1 MFVFI
6 ILDVILPILI
16 LLLIGAILQ
25 RKFQFNLKQL
35 SILITYCLMPAAV
48 FVNIYDIRIEIDL
61 LLQIIYYLMLYSL
74 SLIIVSHFISKIL
87 KLEKGESAAL
97 KNSISLMN
105 SGNYGL
111 PVSQL
116 IFSQNPVGVSIQ
128 IFIVIFQNLLT
139 YSFGIY
145 NLLSATKTIGSIIQS
160 FLRLPVF
167 HALILGVLFQSFTIQ
182 IPNSIFLPLN
192 QLANSFV
199 AIALILLGA
208 QLSNIKLNFSHRVIT
223 WALIGRLLMGP
234 LLALAMI
241 YLLNIDGIVA
251 QSLFIASSFPTSRNT
266 STIAMEYQIEPELH
280 AQIVLFSTLFSI
292 ITVTIVI
299 YLSYILFWIYVQK
312 RIDLRR

>member
-16 LLLIGAILQ
+16 LMLIGAILQ

-35 SILITYCLMPAAV
+35 STLITYCLMPAAV

-116 IFSQNPVGVSIQ
+116 IFSHNPVGVSIQ

-139 YSFGIY
+139 YSYGIY

-167 HALILGVLFQSFTIQ
+167 HALVLGVLFQSFTIQ

-208 QLSNIKLNFSHRVIT
+208 QLSNIKLNFFHRVIT
-223 WALIGRLLMGP
+223 WALIGRLLMVP

-292 ITVTIVI
+292 ITVTVVI
-299 YLSYILFWIYVQK
+299 YLSYILF
-312 RIDLRR
+312 

>member
-280 AQIVLFSTLFSI
+280 AQIVLFSTLFSM

-299 YLSYILFWIYVQK
+299 YLSYILF
-312 RIDLRR
+312 

>member
-16 LLLIGAILQ
+16 LMLIGAILQ

-35 SILITYCLMPAAV
+35 STLITYCLMPAAV
-48 FVNIYDIRIEIDL
+48 FVNIYDISIETGL

-74 SLIIVSHFISKIL
+74 SLIIVSHFISKTL

-116 IFSQNPVGVSIQ
+116 IFSHNPVGVSIQ
-128 IFIVIFQNLLT
+128 IFIVVFQNLLT
-139 YSFGIY
+139 YSYGIY
-145 NLLSATKTIGSIIQS
+145 NLLSATKTIGGIIQS

-167 HALILGVLFQSFTIQ
+167 HALVLGVLFQSFKIQ
-182 IPNSIFLPLN
+182 IPNSILLPLN
-192 QLANSFV
+192 QLANGFV

-208 QLSNIKLNFSHRVIT
+208 QLSNIKLNFFHRVIT

-234 LLALAMI
+234 LLALAVI
-241 YLLNIDGIVA
+241 YILNIDGIVA

-280 AQIVLFSTLFSI
+280 AQIVLFSTIFSI
-292 ITVTIVI
+292 ITVTVVI
-299 YLSYILFWIYVQK
+299 YLSYILF
-312 RIDLRR
+312 

>member
-16 LLLIGAILQ
+16 LMLIGAILQ

-35 SILITYCLMPAAV
+35 STLITYCLMPAAV

-87 KLEKGESAAL
+87 KLENGESAAL

-139 YSFGIY
+139 YSYGIY
-145 NLLSATKTIGSIIQS
+145 NLLSATKTIGGIIQS

-167 HALILGVLFQSFTIQ
+167 HALVLGILFQSFTIQ
-182 IPNSIFLPLN
+182 LPNSILIPLN
-192 QLANSFV
+192 QLANGFV

-208 QLSNIKLNFSHRVIT
+208 QLSNIKLNFFHRVIT

-234 LLALAMI
+234 LVAFAMI

-292 ITVTIVI
+292 ITVTVVI
-299 YLSYILFWIYVQK
+299 YLSYILF
-312 RIDLRR
+312 

>member
-16 LLLIGAILQ
+16 LMLIGAILQ

-35 SILITYCLMPAAV
+35 STLITYCLMPAAV

-87 KLEKGESAAL
+87 KLENGESAAL

-116 IFSQNPVGVSIQ
+116 IFSQNRVGVSIQ

-139 YSFGIY
+139 YSYGIY
-145 NLLSATKTIGSIIQS
+145 NLLSATKTIGGIIQS

-167 HALILGVLFQSFTIQ
+167 HALVLGILFQFFTIQ
-182 IPNSIFLPLN
+182 LPNSILLPLN
-192 QLANSFV
+192 QLANGFV

-208 QLSNIKLNFSHRVIT
+208 QLSNIKLNFFHRVIT

-234 LLALAMI
+234 LVAFAMI

-292 ITVTIVI
+292 ITVTVVI
-299 YLSYILFWIYVQK
+299 YLSYILF
-312 RIDLRR
+312 

>member
-16 LLLIGAILQ
+16 LMLIGAILQ

-35 SILITYCLMPAAV
+35 STLITYCLMPAAV
-48 FVNIYDIRIEIDL
+48 FVNIYDIRIETGL

-74 SLIIVSHFISKIL
+74 SLIIVSHFISKTL

-116 IFSQNPVGVSIQ
+116 IFSHNPVGVSIQ

-139 YSFGIY
+139 YSYGIY
-145 NLLSATKTIGSIIQS
+145 NLLSATKTIGGIIQS

-167 HALILGVLFQSFTIQ
+167 HALVLGVLFQSFKIQ
-182 IPNSIFLPLN
+182 IPNSILLPLN
-192 QLANSFV
+192 QLANGFV

-208 QLSNIKLNFSHRVIT
+208 QLSNIKLNFFHRVIT

-234 LLALAMI
+234 LLALVVI
-241 YLLNIDGIVA
+241 YILNIDGIVA

-292 ITVTIVI
+292 ITVTVVI
-299 YLSYILFWIYVQK
+299 YLSYILF
-312 RIDLRR
+312 

>member
-16 LLLIGAILQ
+16 LMLIGAILQ
-25 RKFQFNLKQL
+25 RKFQFDLKQL
-35 SILITYCLMPAAV
+35 STLITYCLMPAAV

-74 SLIIVSHFISKIL
+74 SLIIVSHLISKIL

-116 IFSQNPVGVSIQ
+116 IFSHNPVGVSIQ

-139 YSFGIY
+139 YSYGIY
-145 NLLSATKTIGSIIQS
+145 NLLSATKTIGGIIQS

-167 HALILGVLFQSFTIQ
+167 HALVLGILFQSFAIR

-192 QLANSFV
+192 QLANGFV
-199 AIALILLGA
+199 VIALISLGA
-208 QLSNIKLNFSHRVIT
+208 QLSNIKLKFFHRVIT

-234 LLALAMI
+234 LVALTMI
-241 YLLNIDGIVA
+241 YLLKIDGIVA

-266 STIAMEYQIEPELH
+266 ATIAMEYQIEPELH

-292 ITVTIVI
+292 VTVTVVI
-299 YLSYILFWIYVQK
+299 YLSYILF
-312 RIDLRR
+312 

>member
-16 LLLIGAILQ
+16 LMLIGAILQ

-35 SILITYCLMPAAV
+35 STLITYCLMPAAV
-48 FVNIYDIRIEIDL
+48 FVNIYDISIETGL

-74 SLIIVSHFISKIL
+74 SLIIVSHFISKTL

-97 KNSISLMN
+97 QNSISLMN

-116 IFSQNPVGVSIQ
+116 IFSHNPVGVSIQ
-128 IFIVIFQNLLT
+128 IFIVIFQNFLT
-139 YSFGIY
+139 YSYGIY
-145 NLLSATKTIGSIIQS
+145 NLLSATKTIGGIIQS

-167 HALILGVLFQSFTIQ
+167 HALVLGVLFQSFKIQ
-182 IPNSIFLPLN
+182 IPNSILLPLN
-192 QLANSFV
+192 QLANGFV

-208 QLSNIKLNFSHRVIT
+208 QLSNIKLNFFHRVIT

-234 LLALAMI
+234 LLALAVI
-241 YLLNIDGIVA
+241 YILNIDGIVA

-280 AQIVLFSTLFSI
+280 AQIVLFSTIFSI
-292 ITVTIVI
+292 ITVTVVI
-299 YLSYILFWIYVQK
+299 YLSYILF
-312 RIDLRR
+312 

>member
-1 MFVFI
+1 MIIFI

-35 SILITYCLMPAAV
+35 STLIAYCLMPAAV
-48 FVNIYDIRIEIDL
+48 FMNIYDISIETGL

-74 SLIIVSHFISKIL
+74 SLIIVSHFISKTL

-116 IFSQNPVGVSIQ
+116 IFSHNPVGVAIQ

-139 YSFGIY
+139 YSYGIY

-160 FLRLPVF
+160 FLRLPVL
-167 HALILGVLFQSFTIQ
+167 HALVLGVLFQSFKIQ

-199 AIALILLGA
+199 AIAIILLGA
-208 QLSNIKLNFSHRVIT
+208 QLSNIKLNFFHRVIT
-223 WALIGRLLMGP
+223 WALIGRLLIGP

-292 ITVTIVI
+292 VTVTVVI
-299 YLSYILFWIYVQK
+299 YLSYILF
-312 RIDLRR
+312 

>member
-16 LLLIGAILQ
+16 LMLIGAILQ

-35 SILITYCLMPAAV
+35 STLITYCLMPAAV

-87 KLEKGESAAL
+87 KLENGESAAL

-139 YSFGIY
+139 YSYGIY
-145 NLLSATKTIGSIIQS
+145 NLLSATKTIGGIIQS

-167 HALILGVLFQSFTIQ
+167 HALVLGILFQSFTIQ
-182 IPNSIFLPLN
+182 LPNSILLPLN
-192 QLANSFV
+192 QLANGFV

-208 QLSNIKLNFSHRVIT
+208 QLSNIKLNFFHRVIT

-234 LLALAMI
+234 LVAFAMI
-241 YLLNIDGIVA
+241 YLLNIDGIIA

-292 ITVTIVI
+292 VTVTVVI
-299 YLSYILFWIYVQK
+299 YLSYILF
-312 RIDLRR
+312 

>member
-16 LLLIGAILQ
+16 LMLIGAILQ

-35 SILITYCLMPAAV
+35 STLITYCLMPAAV

-87 KLEKGESAAL
+87 KLENGESAAL

-139 YSFGIY
+139 YSYGIY
-145 NLLSATKTIGSIIQS
+145 NLLSATKTIGGIIQS

-167 HALILGVLFQSFTIQ
+167 HALVLGILFQFFTIQ
-182 IPNSIFLPLN
+182 LPNSILLPLN
-192 QLANSFV
+192 QLANGFV

-208 QLSNIKLNFSHRVIT
+208 QLSNIKLNFFHRVIT

-234 LLALAMI
+234 LVAFAMI

-292 ITVTIVI
+292 ITVTVVI
-299 YLSYILFWIYVQK
+299 YLSYILF
-312 RIDLRR
+312 

>member
-1 MFVFI
+1 MFIFI

-16 LLLIGAILQ
+16 LMLIGAILQ

-35 SILITYCLMPAAV
+35 STLITYCLMPAAV

-74 SLIIVSHFISKIL
+74 SLIIVSHLISKIL

-116 IFSQNPVGVSIQ
+116 IFSHNPVGVSIQ

-139 YSFGIY
+139 YSYGIY
-145 NLLSATKTIGSIIQS
+145 NLLSATKTIGGIIQS
-160 FLRLPVF
+160 FIRLPVF
-167 HALILGVLFQSFTIQ
+167 HALVLGILFQSFTIQ

-208 QLSNIKLNFSHRVIT
+208 QLANIKLNFFHRVIT
-223 WALIGRLLMGP
+223 WSLIGRLLMGP
-234 LLALAMI
+234 LLALSMI

-292 ITVTIVI
+292 ITVTVVI
-299 YLSYILFWIYVQK
+299 YLSYILF
-312 RIDLRR
+312 

>member
-16 LLLIGAILQ
+16 LMLIGAILQ

-35 SILITYCLMPAAV
+35 STLITYCLMPAAV

-61 LLQIIYYLMLYSL
+61 LLQIIYYLILYSL
-74 SLIIVSHFISKIL
+74 SLIIVSHLISKTL

-139 YSFGIY
+139 YSYGIY

-167 HALILGVLFQSFTIQ
+167 HALILGILFQSFKIQ
-182 IPNSIFLPLN
+182 LPNSILLPLN

-208 QLSNIKLNFSHRVIT
+208 QLSNIKLNFFHRVIT

-234 LLALAMI
+234 LVAFAMI

-292 ITVTIVI
+292 ITVTVVI
-299 YLSYILFWIYVQK
+299 YLSYILF
-312 RIDLRR
+312 

>member
-16 LLLIGAILQ
+16 LMLIGAILQ

-35 SILITYCLMPAAV
+35 STLITYCLMPAAV

-87 KLEKGESAAL
+87 KLENGESAAL

-139 YSFGIY
+139 YSYGIY
-145 NLLSATKTIGSIIQS
+145 NLLSATKTIGGIIQS

-167 HALILGVLFQSFTIQ
+167 HALVLGILFQSFTIQ
-182 IPNSIFLPLN
+182 LPNSILLPLN

-208 QLSNIKLNFSHRVIT
+208 QLSNIKLNFFHRVIT

-234 LLALAMI
+234 LVAFAMI

-292 ITVTIVI
+292 ITVTVVI
-299 YLSYILFWIYVQK
+299 YLSYILF
-312 RIDLRR
+312 

>member
-16 LLLIGAILQ
+16 LMLIGAILQ

-35 SILITYCLMPAAV
+35 STLITYCLMPAAV

-74 SLIIVSHFISKIL
+74 SLIIVSHFISKML

-116 IFSQNPVGVSIQ
+116 IFSHNPVGISIQ

-139 YSFGIY
+139 YSYGIY
-145 NLLSATKTIGSIIQS
+145 NLLSATKTIGGIIQS

-167 HALILGVLFQSFTIQ
+167 HALVLGILFQSCTIQ
-182 IPNSIFLPLN
+182 LPNSIFLPLN
-192 QLANSFV
+192 QLANGFV

-208 QLSNIKLNFSHRVIT
+208 QLSNIKLNFFHRVIT

-234 LLALAMI
+234 LLALAII

-266 STIAMEYQIEPELH
+266 STIAMEYEIEPELH

-292 ITVTIVI
+292 VTVTVVI
-299 YLSYILFWIYVQK
+299 YLSYILF
-312 RIDLRR
+312 

>member
-16 LLLIGAILQ
+16 LMLIGAILQ

-35 SILITYCLMPAAV
+35 STLITYCLMPAAV

-74 SLIIVSHFISKIL
+74 SLIIVSHFISKTL

-116 IFSQNPVGVSIQ
+116 IFSHNPVGVSIQ

-139 YSFGIY
+139 YSYGIY
-145 NLLSATKTIGSIIQS
+145 NLLSTTKTIGSIIQS

-208 QLSNIKLNFSHRVIT
+208 QLSNIKLNFFHRVIT

-234 LLALAMI
+234 LLALAII

-280 AQIVLFSTLFSI
+280 AQIVLFSTIFSI
-292 ITVTIVI
+292 VTVTVVI
-299 YLSYILFWIYVQK
+299 YLSYILF
-312 RIDLRR
+312 

>member
-35 SILITYCLMPAAV
+35 STLITYCLMPAAV

-116 IFSQNPVGVSIQ
+116 IFSHNPVGVSIQ

-292 ITVTIVI
+292 ITVTVVI
-299 YLSYILFWIYVQK
+299 YLSYILF
-312 RIDLRR
+312 

>member
-1 MFVFI
+1 MIIFI

-35 SILITYCLMPAAV
+35 STLITYCLMPAAV
-48 FVNIYDIRIEIDL
+48 FMNIYDISIETGL

-74 SLIIVSHFISKIL
+74 SLIIVSHFISKTL

-116 IFSQNPVGVSIQ
+116 IFSHNPVGVSIQ

-139 YSFGIY
+139 YSYGIY

-160 FLRLPVF
+160 FLRLPVL
-167 HALILGVLFQSFTIQ
+167 HALVLGVLFQSFKIQ

-199 AIALILLGA
+199 AIAIILLGA
-208 QLSNIKLNFSHRVIT
+208 QLSNIKLNFFHRVIT
-223 WALIGRLLMGP
+223 WALIGRLLIGP

-241 YLLNIDGIVA
+241 YLLNIDGIV
-251 QSLFIASSFPTSRNT
+251 
-266 STIAMEYQIEPELH
+266 
-280 AQIVLFSTLFSI
+280 
-292 ITVTIVI
+292 
-299 YLSYILFWIYVQK
+299 
-312 RIDLRR
+312 

>member
-16 LLLIGAILQ
+16 LKLIGAILQ

-35 SILITYCLMPAAV
+35 STLITYCLMPAAV
-48 FVNIYDIRIEIDL
+48 FVNIYDISIETGL

-74 SLIIVSHFISKIL
+74 SLIIVSHFISKTL

-116 IFSQNPVGVSIQ
+116 IFSHNPVGVSIQ

-139 YSFGIY
+139 YSYGIY
-145 NLLSATKTIGSIIQS
+145 NLLSATKTIGGIIQS

-167 HALILGVLFQSFTIQ
+167 HALVLGVLFQSFKIQ
-182 IPNSIFLPLN
+182 IPNSILLPLN
-192 QLANSFV
+192 QLANGFV

-208 QLSNIKLNFSHRVIT
+208 QLSNIKLNFFHRVIT

-234 LLALAMI
+234 LLALAVI
-241 YLLNIDGIVA
+241 YILNIDGIVA

-280 AQIVLFSTLFSI
+280 AQIVLFSTIFSI
-292 ITVTIVI
+292 ITVTVVI
-299 YLSYILFWIYVQK
+299 YLSYILF
-312 RIDLRR
+312 

>member
-16 LLLIGAILQ
+16 LMLIGAILQ

-35 SILITYCLMPAAV
+35 STLITYCLMPAAV

-87 KLEKGESAAL
+87 KLENGESAAL

-139 YSFGIY
+139 YSYGIY
-145 NLLSATKTIGSIIQS
+145 NLLSATKTIGGIIQS

-167 HALILGVLFQSFTIQ
+167 HALVLGIFFQSFTIQ
-182 IPNSIFLPLN
+182 LPNSILLPLN
-192 QLANSFV
+192 QLANGFV

-208 QLSNIKLNFSHRVIT
+208 QLSNIKLNFFHRVIT

-234 LLALAMI
+234 LVAFAMI

-292 ITVTIVI
+292 VTVTVVI
-299 YLSYILFWIYVQK
+299 YLSYILF
-312 RIDLRR
+312 

>member
-16 LLLIGAILQ
+16 LMLIGAILQ

-35 SILITYCLMPAAV
+35 STLITYCLMPAAV

-74 SLIIVSHFISKIL
+74 SLIIVSHLISKTL

-139 YSFGIY
+139 YSYGIY
-145 NLLSATKTIGSIIQS
+145 NLLSATKTIGGIIQS

-167 HALILGVLFQSFTIQ
+167 HALVLGILFQSFTIQ
-182 IPNSIFLPLN
+182 LPNSILLPLN
-192 QLANSFV
+192 QLANGFV

-208 QLSNIKLNFSHRVIT
+208 QLSNIKLNFFHRVIT
-223 WALIGRLLMGP
+223 WALIGRLLLGP
-234 LLALAMI
+234 LVAFAMI

-292 ITVTIVI
+292 ITVTVVI
-299 YLSYILFWIYVQK
+299 YLSYILF
-312 RIDLRR
+312 

>member
-16 LLLIGAILQ
+16 LMLIGAILQ

-35 SILITYCLMPAAV
+35 STLITYCLMPAAV
-48 FVNIYDIRIEIDL
+48 FVNIYDISIETGL
-61 LLQIIYYLMLYSL
+61 LLKIIYYLMLYSL
-74 SLIIVSHFISKIL
+74 SLIIVSHFISKTL

-116 IFSQNPVGVSIQ
+116 IFSHNPVGVSIQ

-139 YSFGIY
+139 YSYGIY
-145 NLLSATKTIGSIIQS
+145 NLLSATKTIGGIIQS
-160 FLRLPVF
+160 FIRLPVF
-167 HALILGVLFQSFTIQ
+167 HALVLGVLFQSFTIQ

-208 QLSNIKLNFSHRVIT
+208 QLANIKLNFFHRVIT
-223 WALIGRLLMGP
+223 WSLIGRLLMGP
-234 LLALAMI
+234 LLALSMI

-292 ITVTIVI
+292 ITVTVVI
-299 YLSYILFWIYVQK
+299 YLSYILF
-312 RIDLRR
+312 

>member
-16 LLLIGAILQ
+16 LMLIGAILQ
-25 RKFQFNLKQL
+25 RKFQFDLKQL
-35 SILITYCLMPAAV
+35 STLITYCLMPAAV

-116 IFSQNPVGVSIQ
+116 IFSHNPVEVSIQ

-139 YSFGIY
+139 YSYGIY

-167 HALILGVLFQSFTIQ
+167 HALLLGVLFQSFTIQ

-208 QLSNIKLNFSHRVIT
+208 QLSNIKLNFFHRVIT

-292 ITVTIVI
+292 VTVTVVI
-299 YLSYILFWIYVQK
+299 YLSYILF
-312 RIDLRR
+312 

>member
-16 LLLIGAILQ
+16 LMLIGAILQ
-25 RKFQFNLKQL
+25 RKFQFDLKQL
-35 SILITYCLMPAAV
+35 STLITYCLMPAAV

-74 SLIIVSHFISKIL
+74 SLIIVSHLISKIL

-116 IFSQNPVGVSIQ
+116 IFSQNPVGISIQ

-139 YSFGIY
+139 YSYGIY
-145 NLLSATKTIGSIIQS
+145 NLLSATKTIGGIIQS

-167 HALILGVLFQSFTIQ
+167 HALVLGILFQSFTIQ
-182 IPNSIFLPLN
+182 LPNSILLPLN
-192 QLANSFV
+192 QLANGFV

-208 QLSNIKLNFSHRVIT
+208 QLSNIKLNFFHRVIT

-234 LLALAMI
+234 LVAFAMI

-292 ITVTIVI
+292 ITVTVVI
-299 YLSYILFWIYVQK
+299 YLSYILF
-312 RIDLRR
+312 